1 MESLK
6 ETYYLTDDV
15 LFPNEYNDYYNNF
28 PSEIILKII
37 LESEYLDIL
46 QEKSKGMDF
55 YIGV

>member
-15 LFPNEYNDYYNNF
+15 LFPNGYNDYYNNF